1 MTVLIFPQPLFAAAE
16 PMARSQARF
25 VCQQCGSVHAKWT
38 GRCEG
43 CGAWN
48 SLIEELPREEPPSGL
63 GKRGPARDRRSA
75 GSLSFVGLT
84 GPTTLPPR
92 RQTGIA
98 ELDRVCGGGLVPG
111 SAVLVGGDPGIGKS
125 TLLLQAAAAIAAR
138 ASAAYITGEE
148 AIDQVRLRAERLR
161 VADTPLLLAATSNV
175 RDIIASLDRDDPPS
189 LVVVDSIQTMYLN
202 TLDSAPGT
210 VSQVRGAAQELIR
223 LAKRRGF
230 VLVLVGHVTKE
241 GVIAGPRVLEHMV
254 DTVLYFEGE
263 RGHQFRILRAV
274 KNRFG
279 ATDEIGV
286 FEMSDGGL
294 IEVPNPSALFLAGR
308 AESEPESDSDLPAS
322 GRGQLSGSAVFA
334 GIEGTRPVLVEI
346 QALIAPAV
354 LGTPRRA
361 VVGWD
366 GTRLAMIT
374 AVLDARCGLSVG
386 TNDIYLNVAGGLRIV
401 EPAADLAVAAALVSA
416 LTETPVPADT
426 VVFGEIALSGDV
438 RPVGH
443 SEARLKEA
451 AKLGFGAAWIPKRRA
466 QPAQRSRNPEAGIT
480 TVPIGHL
487 NEVVTRLSPH
497 RAPLRRSLREIAQ

>member
-1 MTVLIFPQPLFAAAE
+1 
-16 PMARSQARF
+16 MARAQPRF
-25 VCQQCGSVHAKWT
+25 ACQQCGAIHAKWT
-38 GRCEG
+38 GRCDG

-48 SLIEELPREEPPSGL
+48 SLIEELPRDALPKGLEPGGGRAL
-63 GKRGPARDRRSA
+63 G
-75 GSLSFVGLT
+75 FVGLT
-84 GPTTLPPR
+84 GPSMLPPR
-92 RQTGIA
+92 RHTGIA
-98 ELDRVCGGGLVPG
+98 ELDRVCGGGFVPG
-111 SAVLVGGDPGIGKS
+111 SAILVGGDPGIGKS
-125 TLLLQAAAAIAAR
+125 TLLLQAAAAIAASPEQPS
-138 ASAAYITGEE
+138 SAAYITGEE
-148 AIDQVRLRAERLR
+148 AIDQVRLRADRLG
-161 VADTPLLLAATSNV
+161 VAHSPVLLAAASNV
-175 RDIIASLDRDDPPS
+175 RDILASIDRNDAPD
-189 LVVVDSIQTMYLN
+189 LVVIDSIQTMYLD

-263 RGHQFRILRAV
+263 RGHRFRILRAV

-294 IEVPNPSALFLAGR
+294 VEVPNPSALFLGGHQGAAG
-308 AESEPESDSDLPAS
+308 AFDGDNEESSDAVPV
-322 GRGQLSGSAVFA
+322 SGSAVFA
-334 GIEGTRPVLVEI
+334 GIEGTRPLLVEV
-346 QALIAPAV
+346 QALVAPAV

-386 TNDIYLNVAGGLRIV
+386 TNDIYLNVAGGLRIA
-401 EPAADLAVAAALVSA
+401 EPAADLAVAAALLSA
-416 LTETPVPADT
+416 LSETPIPGDT
-426 VVFGEIALSGDV
+426 VVFGEIALSGEI

-443 SEARLKEA
+443 SEVRLKEA
-451 AKLGFGAAWIPKRRA
+451 AKLGFSEAWIPQRGGRKRNEPGA
-466 QPAQRSRNPEAGIT
+466 GPAVVRIN
-480 TVPIGHL
+480 HL
-487 NEVVTRLSPH
+487 SDLVGRLSPK
-497 RAPLRRSLREIAQ
+497 RAPLRRERIGVAS

>member
-1 MTVLIFPQPLFAAAE
+1 
-16 PMARSQARF
+16 MARAQARY
-25 VCQQCGSVHAKWT
+25 VCQECGTVHSKWT
-38 GRCEG
+38 GRCDG

-48 SLIEELPREEPPSGL
+48 SLIEELPREGVPRGL
-63 GKRGPARDRRSA
+63 DRQGGRT
-75 GSLSFVGLT
+75 LDFVGLT
-84 GPTTLPPR
+84 GPSLLPPR

-98 ELDRVCGGGLVPG
+98 ELDRVCGGGFVSG
-111 SAVLVGGDPGIGKS
+111 SAILVGGDPGIGKS
-125 TLLLQAAAAIAAR
+125 TLLLQAAAAIASGSGKPAD
-138 ASAAYITGEE
+138 AAYITGEE
-148 AIDQVRLRAERLR
+148 AIDQVRLRAERLG
-161 VADTPLLLAATSNV
+161 VASSPVQLAAASNV
-175 RDIIASLDRDDPPS
+175 RDILASLDRVDAPG
-189 LVVVDSIQTMYLN
+189 LVVVDSIQTMYLD

-223 LAKRRGF
+223 VAKQRGF
-230 VLVLVGHVTKE
+230 VLILVGHVTKE

-263 RGHQFRILRAV
+263 RGHRFRILRAV

-286 FEMSDGGL
+286 FEMSDRGL
-294 IEVPNPSALFLAGR
+294 VEVPNPSALFLGGRQGAG
-308 AESEPESDSDLPAS
+308 SEPAAAEGDDAPDPSEA
-322 GRGQLSGSAVFA
+322 GQLCGSAVFA
-334 GIEGTRPVLVEI
+334 GIEGTRPVLVEV
-346 QALIAPAV
+346 QALVAPAL

-386 TNDIYLNVAGGLRIV
+386 ANDIYLNIAGGLRIA

-416 LTETPVPADT
+416 LRETPVPADT
-426 VVFGEIALSGDV
+426 VVFGEIALSGEV

-451 AKLGFGAAWIPKRRA
+451 AKLGFAKAWVPSGGVTRR
-466 QPAQRSRNPEAGIT
+466 EAGSGAGLA
-480 TVPIGHL
+480 TVAIGHL
-487 NEVVTRLSPH
+487 NDLIARLSPK
-497 RAPLRRSLREIAQ
+497 RAPLLSTRVRGRVGVAS

>member
-1 MTVLIFPQPLFAAAE
+1 
-16 PMARSQARF
+16 MARPQARYA
-25 VCQQCGSVHAKWT
+25 CQQCGAIHAKWT
-38 GRCEG
+38 GRCDG
-43 CGAWN
+43 CAAWN
-48 SLIEELPREEPPSGL
+48 TLIEELPRESFPKGL
-63 GKRGPARDRRSA
+63 SIGKPDRRGA
-75 GSLSFVGLT
+75 RALGFVGLT
-84 GPTTLPPR
+84 GPSMLPPR

-98 ELDRVCGGGLVPG
+98 ELDRVCGGGFVPG
-111 SAVLVGGDPGIGKS
+111 SAILVGGDPGIGKS
-125 TLLLQAAAAIAAR
+125 TLLLQAAAAFAAAPTASPGR
-138 ASAAYITGEE
+138 SAAYITGEE
-148 AIDQVRLRAERLR
+148 AIDQVRLRAERLG
-161 VADTPLLLAATSNV
+161 VAASPVLLAAAINV
-175 RDIIASLDRDDPPS
+175 RDILDSLDREDGPE
-189 LVVVDSIQTMYLN
+189 LVVVDSIQTLYLD

-223 LAKRRGF
+223 VAKRRGF

-286 FEMSDGGL
+286 FEMSDSGL
-294 IEVPNPSALFLAGR
+294 AEVPNPSALFLAGR
-308 AESEPESDSDLPAS
+308 GAAGRDAEDSGSAEPSAE
-322 GRGQLSGSAVFA
+322 QLSGSAVFA
-334 GIEGTRPVLVEI
+334 GMEGTRPVLVEV
-346 QALIAPAV
+346 QALVAPAV

-366 GTRLAMIT
+366 ATRLAMIT

-386 TNDIYLNVAGGLRIV
+386 ANDIYLNVAGGLRIV

-416 LTETPVPADT
+416 ITEKPVPADT

-443 SEARLKEA
+443 TEARLKEA
-451 AKLGFGAAWIPKRRA
+451 DKLGFGEAWMPARRGGGRKA
-466 QPAQRSRNPEAGIT
+466 DRSRNAAVGMT
-480 TVPIGHL
+480 TIAIAHL
-487 NEVVTRLSPH
+487 SELAARLSPR
-497 RAPLRRSLREIAQ
+497 RAARGRSLTGVAP

>member
-1 MTVLIFPQPLFAAAE
+1 
-16 PMARSQARF
+16 MARPQARF
-25 VCQQCGSVHAKWT
+25 VCQQCGAVHGKWT
-38 GRCEG
+38 GRCDG

-48 SLIEELPREEPPSGL
+48 SVIEELPRDGPSGGL
-63 GKRGPARDRRSA
+63 AKDRR
-75 GSLSFVGLT
+75 GGRPLGFVGLT
-84 GPTTLPPR
+84 GPNMLPPR

-98 ELDRVCGGGLVPG
+98 ELDRVSGGGFVPG
-111 SAVLVGGDPGIGKS
+111 SAILVGGDPGIGKS
-125 TLLLQAAAAIAAR
+125 TLLLQAAAAIASLPGR
-138 ASAAYITGEE
+138 TGPTASAAYITGEE
-148 AIDQVRLRAERLR
+148 AIDQVRLRAMRLG
-161 VADTPLLLAATSNV
+161 VAGAPILLAAASNV
-175 RDIIASLDRDDPPS
+175 RDIIASLDRDDAPDI
-189 LVVVDSIQTMYLN
+189 VVIDSIQTMYLD

-210 VSQVRGAAQELIR
+210 VSQVRGAAQDLIR
-223 LAKRRGF
+223 VAKRRGF

-286 FEMSDGGL
+286 FEMSDRGL
-294 IEVPNPSALFLAGR
+294 VEVPNPSALFLGGR
-308 AESEPESDSDLPAS
+308 SSGEPGADGDEPTGTDAE
-322 GRGQLSGSAVFA
+322 QLSGSAVFA
-334 GIEGTRPVLVEI
+334 GMEGTRPVLVEV
-346 QALIAPAV
+346 QALVAPAV

-374 AVLDARCGLSVG
+374 AVLDARCSLSVG
-386 TNDIYLNVAGGLRIV
+386 ARDIYLNVAGGLRIV

-416 LTETPVPADT
+416 LTEAPVPADT

-443 SEARLKEA
+443 TEARLKEA
-451 AKLGFGAAWIPKRRA
+451 AKLGFGEAWLPVRRGK
-466 QPAQRSRNPEAGIT
+466 PANRSRTSEAGLAT
-480 TVPIGHL
+480 APIGHL
-487 NEVVTRLSPH
+487 SELVTRLSPG
-497 RAPLRRSLREIAQ
+497 RASRGRRLAEAAQ